1 MTWLVAVVLASAS
14 SVNPLVQLSGSIEAL
29 VKQVSPTVVQV
40 VVTAYTTVD
49 QGNRAQAD
57 LVMGRQRSI
66 GSGVI
71 IDAGGYI
78 VTNGHV
84 VDGARAIQVVIPG
97 EKAGRGRTVDAKIVG
112 IAREIDLALLKVDV
126 TGLPAL
132 PLAAPG
138 SVRQGEL
145 VFAFGSPEGL
155 RDSVTMG
162 VVSATDRQ
170 PDPDA
175 PMVYIQTDTPINHG
189 NSGGP
194 LVNVKGELVGIN
206 TFILSNSGGSEGLGF
221 AIPSSLVALAYP
233 KLRQFGH
240 LHRGEMGMVLQ
251 TLTPKLAAGLALAR
265 DAGVIVADV
274 VAGGAAERAG
284 IQIGDVLVSVDG
296 QPIDNVLPLA
306 MRLFTSNGDERV
318 SIGVVRG
325 ERAFTTDVAVVARTN
340 DLDRLTDLLDPET
353 SAVPELGVLGIAI
366 TEEIAPLLPALRA
379 PVGVIVAAHAPQGGA
394 ADVVLLT
401 GDVIHSVNGV
411 RVATLAALRALM
423 AAVRAHNPIVLQIE
437 RNGQL
442 QFLTFDAS

>member
-1 MTWLVAVVLASAS
+1 
-14 SVNPLVQLSGSIEAL
+14 
-29 VKQVSPTVVQV
+29 
-40 VVTAYTTVD
+40 
-49 QGNRAQAD
+49 
-57 LVMGRQRSI
+57 
-66 GSGVI
+66 
-71 IDAGGYI
+71 
-78 VTNGHV
+78 
-84 VDGARAIQVVIPG
+84 
-97 EKAGRGRTVDAKIVG
+97 
-112 IAREIDLALLKVDV
+112 
-126 TGLPAL
+126 
-132 PLAAPG
+132 
-138 SVRQGEL
+138 
-145 VFAFGSPEGL
+145 
-155 RDSVTMG
+155 MG

-353 SAVPELGVLGIAI
+353 SAVPELGILGIAI

>member
-40 VVTAYTTVD
+40 VVAAYTTVD

-66 GSGVI
+66 GSGVV

-138 SVRQGEL
+138 SVRQGE
-145 VFAFGSPEGL
+145 

-353 SAVPELGVLGIAI
+353 SAVPELGILGIAI

>member
-1 MTWLVAVVLASAS
+1 
-14 SVNPLVQLSGSIEAL
+14 
-29 VKQVSPTVVQV
+29 
-40 VVTAYTTVD
+40 
-49 QGNRAQAD
+49 
-57 LVMGRQRSI
+57 
-66 GSGVI
+66 
-71 IDAGGYI
+71 
-78 VTNGHV
+78 
-84 VDGARAIQVVIPG
+84 
-97 EKAGRGRTVDAKIVG
+97 
-112 IAREIDLALLKVDV
+112 
-126 TGLPAL
+126 
-132 PLAAPG
+132 
-138 SVRQGEL
+138 
-145 VFAFGSPEGL
+145 
-155 RDSVTMG
+155 
-162 VVSATDRQ
+162 
-170 PDPDA
+170 
-175 PMVYIQTDTPINHG
+175 
-189 NSGGP
+189 
-194 LVNVKGELVGIN
+194 
-206 TFILSNSGGSEGLGF
+206 
-221 AIPSSLVALAYP
+221 
-233 KLRQFGH
+233 
-240 LHRGEMGMVLQ
+240 VLQ

-353 SAVPELGVLGIAI
+353 SAVPELGILGIAI

-379 PVGVIVAAHAPQGGA
+379 PVGVIV
-394 ADVVLLT
+394 

-411 RVATLAALRALM
+411 RVATLRALM

>member
-206 TFILSNSGGSEGLGF
+206 TFILSNSGGS
-221 AIPSSLVALAYP
+221 
-233 KLRQFGH
+233 
-240 LHRGEMGMVLQ
+240 
-251 TLTPKLAAGLALAR
+251 
-265 DAGVIVADV
+265 D
-274 VAGGAAERAG
+274 GGAAERAG

-353 SAVPELGVLGIAI
+353 SAVPELGILGIAI

>member
-1 MTWLVAVVLASAS
+1 MTWLVAVVLASTS

-40 VVTAYTTVD
+40 VVAAYTTVD

-66 GSGVI
+66 GSGVV

-325 ERAFTTDVAVVARTN
+325 ERA
-340 DLDRLTDLLDPET
+340 LLDPET
-353 SAVPELGVLGIAI
+353 SAVPELGILGIAI